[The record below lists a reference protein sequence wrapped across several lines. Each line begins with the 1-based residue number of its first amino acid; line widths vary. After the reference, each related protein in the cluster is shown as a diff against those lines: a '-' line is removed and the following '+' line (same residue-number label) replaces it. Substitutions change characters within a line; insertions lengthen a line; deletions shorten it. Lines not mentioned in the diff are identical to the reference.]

1 MHYASLLSSIKN
13 RRNVL
18 HITQEYLAEI
28 SGVSLRTIKEI
39 ESGKGNP
46 TLETLGELA
55 DVLGMELT
63 LVIKQPNP

>member
-13 RRNVL
+13 RRGVL
-18 HITQEYLAEI
+18 HVTQEYLAEL
-28 SGVSLRTIKEI
+28 SGVSLRSIKQI

-46 TLETLGELA
+46 TVETLGKLA